1 MPDRNLFKWIS
12 VAIIMYTLSIIM
24 NTTTSMSVA
33 ASNPSATNQQDAY
46 QQKLFQTFDQLHT
59 EQVVLITA
67 AHKNTIKG
75 TLQIYT
81 KQNGQ
86 WISQLSAVPVVLGK
100 RGLGKTKEGDGKTPL
115 GTYSL
120 GTAFGTAPKPEGL
133 QVDYQQ
139 HTAQDYWVDDVNAKE
154 YNQKVTESGDPNQRW
169 ASYEKMN
176 NPLYKYGMV
185 VNYNINPIVK
195 GKGSAIFV
203 HKWRSSHQPTDG
215 CIALSEANLLKVL
228 KAIDPAKSPKIRIGT
243 VSTR

>member
-1 MPDRNLFKWIS
+1 MSCKSIGKWIS
-12 VAIIMYTLSIIM
+12 LAIILYTLSAIT
-24 NTTTSMSVA
+24 NTITSVSIA
-33 ASNPSATNQQDAY
+33 ASNLPNAQQDAY
-46 QQKLFQTFDQLHT
+46 QQNLFQTFDQLHT
-59 EQVVLITA
+59 EQVVLVTA
-67 AHKNTIKG
+67 AHNNTFKG
-75 TLQIYT
+75 TLQVYT

-86 WISQLSAVPVVLGK
+86 WTLQLSALPVVLGK
-100 RGLGKTKEGDGKTPL
+100 HGLGKTKEGDGKTPI

-120 GTAFGTAPKPEGL
+120 GTAFGTAPKPTGL
-133 QVDYQQ
+133 QVDYEQ
-139 HTAQDYWVDDVNAKE
+139 HTAQDYWVDDVNSSD

-203 HKWRSSHQPTDG
+203 HKWRSSTQPTDG

-243 VSTR
+243 VNAR